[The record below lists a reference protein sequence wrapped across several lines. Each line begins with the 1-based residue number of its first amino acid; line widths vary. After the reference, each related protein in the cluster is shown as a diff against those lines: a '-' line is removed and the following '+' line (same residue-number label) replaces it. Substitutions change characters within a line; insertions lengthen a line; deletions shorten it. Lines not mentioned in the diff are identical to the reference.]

1 MEDEEEQ
8 EEGEEKEEDE
18 EKEKE
23 DEVKEKEDEE
33 PPPCPLTEEH
43 FKEGLSLL
51 CKTGNGL
58 AHAYV
63 KFEAKD
69 KGLTDISLLERFIHL
84 RYVDLSKNKL
94 KDLAPLSSLT
104 QLLWLK
110 VDRNLLTSASMQ
122 ELPYLQVISFD
133 RNHIVDFEGI
143 THPLLTNLSLK
154 ENKIETV
161 LGLSHDHLFSLQVLE
176 LRGNKINT
184 TAGLGVSKLKK
195 LYLAK
200 NTICSLEGLEEF
212 EQLEILHLR
221 DNKLEALDGFSA
233 SMKCLQYLNLRDFT
247 TCMGL
252 LALLSVLLFL
262 QEQWDQKL
270 SGGGKAAGAAHA
282 AGAGADGQSVCP
294 RTRLPTAGPVLA
306 ATAAAPRQGNSRGR
320 GAGRGRENPTDKEG
334 KRKRKGNARIS

>member
-1 MEDEEEQ
+1 MEDEEEK

-23 DEVKEKEDEE
+23 KEKEKEDEE

-143 THPLLTNLSLK
+143 THPLLANLSLK
-154 ENKIETV
+154 ENKIETL

-233 SMKCLQYLNLRDFT
+233 SMKCLQYLNLRSNGIKSFQEVGKLQVLP
-247 TCMGL
+247 ML
-252 LALLSVLLFL
+252 QALVLMDNPCAQEPDYRLQVLS
-262 QEQWDQKL
+262 
-270 SGGGKAAGAAHA
+270 
-282 AGAGADGQSVCP
+282 
-294 RTRLPTAGPVLA
+294 RLPRLQ
-306 ATAAAPRQGNSRGR
+306 RL
-320 GAGRGRENPTDKEG
+320 DKETVEEEEREEAE
-334 KRKRKGNARIS
+334 KIRQTRREKEKEKEMQESLEDTVPE